1 MTKIPLR
8 KLKLKI
14 KVFQIRSSKAS
25 LLLSIMI
32 KDFVLELLKFIGELN
47 YIHLAVFSALESTC
61 LPVIIPVETI
71 IIPMGYYAF
80 LGQKSLPLLML
91 AATTGIVI
99 GCVINYY
106 FAYLLGRKFI
116 YKYSKYLHINPDTL
130 RKLEGKFL
138 THGRLLMFTGRFIP
152 IPAFKHIITIPA
164 GMAKMPIKQ
173 FIFYNALGG
182 FIFSTG
188 MLLIGYFF
196 GSSEKLVQTALSNF
210 MIVCL
215 ALLVLYIVTKII
227 IKIIIRSKKDRR
239 EMYAI
244 SRNTGIDIKLLKA
257 EKRKQR
263 HQYYIEQRNKHI
275 KNAKIAMKK
284 TNAYVKDKLNSGV
297 KKVNK
302 KYRNKK
308 HTKYRIPSA

>member
-1 MTKIPLR
+1 
-8 KLKLKI
+8 
-14 KVFQIRSSKAS
+14 
-25 LLLSIMI
+25 MI
-32 KDFVLELLKFIGELN
+32 KEFVLELLKFIGELN
-47 YIHLAVFSALESTC
+47 YIHLAIFSALESTC

-91 AATTGIVI
+91 SATTGIVV
-99 GCVINYY
+99 GCVVNYY
-106 FAYLLGRKFI
+106 FAYFLGRKFI

-130 RKLEGKFL
+130 RKLENKFL
-138 THGRLLMFTGRFIP
+138 THGRLLMFTGRFVP

-210 MIVCL
+210 MIVCV
-215 ALLVLYIVTKII
+215 AFLVLYIATKII
-227 IKIIIRSKKDRR
+227 IKIIIRTKKDKR
-239 EMYAI
+239 EMYEI
-244 SRNTGIDIKLLKA
+244 SRNTGIDIKLLKS
-257 EKRKQR
+257 EKRRQR
-263 HQYYIEQRNKHI
+263 HKHYVEIRQKHI
-275 KNAKIAMKK
+275 KNAKSAMEK
-284 TNAYVKDKLNSGV
+284 TNAYIKHRIKDGV
-297 KKVNK
+297 KNVNK
-302 KYRNKK
+302 KYRSKKYSKSNKSSN
-308 HTKYRIPSA
+308 Y